1 VINTNPGLKYPV
13 CIIEDDA
20 SVRSALRR
28 LLLAYGISSE
38 AYANTESF
46 LKTVPACQCACIIAD
61 VRMPGMG
68 GLKLQQHL
76 LDRGI
81 RTPFIFVTASEDEET
96 RAEAK
101 RMGSVAYFRKP
112 IDDQALI
119 DAIRWALSKEK
130 DPE

>member
-1 VINTNPGLKYPV
+1 M
-13 CIIEDDA
+13 
-20 SVRSALRR
+20 RQALRR
-28 LLLAYGISSE
+28 LLLAYGIASE
-38 AYANTESF
+38 AFEDTDAF
-46 LKTVPACQCACIIAD
+46 LRSGAGCGCGCIIAD

-68 GLKLQQHL
+68 GLKLQKHL
-76 LDRGI
+76 LDMGCHI
-81 RTPFIFVTASEDEET
+81 PFIFVTASEDEES

-130 DPE
+130 LPV